1 MRPSSEL
8 WNLWAVW
15 QELRY
20 GDENQMVKAVPDPV
34 VSVTRKDVTHQK
46 DDGGHEHRFST
57 LPTKNPTLRPCY
69 VACSGGPPPGSVFL
83 YRLRRSL
90 TGRRCQ

>member
-57 LPTKNPTLRPCY
+57 LPTKKPYAAAMLC
-69 VACSGGPPPGSVFL
+69 CLPG
-83 YRLRRSL
+83 
-90 TGRRCQ
+90 GRRRVASSCTVCAGA